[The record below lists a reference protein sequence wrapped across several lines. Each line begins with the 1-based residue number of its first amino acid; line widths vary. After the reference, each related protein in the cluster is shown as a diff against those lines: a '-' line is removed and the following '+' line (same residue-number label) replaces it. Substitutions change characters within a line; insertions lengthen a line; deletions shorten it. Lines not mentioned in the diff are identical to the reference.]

1 MNAKEY
7 LSQAFRL
14 DQRINS
20 KLDQVSSL
28 RDLAAKIT
36 ASYSPDRVDGTKQR
50 SPKENIL
57 VKIID
62 YENEIDADIDRL
74 VDLKIEI
81 TTIIRNVND
90 ADSQLLLELRYL
102 NFKTWVEIATAM
114 GFTFQWI
121 HSLHKKALQKINIK
135 PLIKVDS
142 N

>member
-20 KLDQVSSL
+20 KLDQVAFL
-28 RDLAAKIT
+28 RDLANKIT
-36 ASYSPDRVDGTKQR
+36 TSYSMDKVEGTRQYN
-50 SPKENIL
+50 SKEYIL

-81 TTIIRNVND
+81 TRLIRNVTD
-90 ADSQLLLELRYL
+90 VDSQLLLELRYL
-102 NFKTWVEIATAM
+102 NFKTWEEIATIM
-114 GFTFQWI
+114 GFTFQWV
-121 HSLHKKALQKINIK
+121 HTLHKKALRKIILK
-135 PLIKVDS
+135 S
-142 N
+142 